1 MLYKTI
7 TYYYLEQIMKR
18 YLVYLF
24 IQITF
29 SFNAQEYQWTGNAN
43 SQDFF
48 NELNWKETTTD
59 EYPPM
64 NSINPEEPIQF
75 NLYITCNVVADGEIN
90 LEGNIKI
97 TIVDGELYT
106 DKITG
111 IGQIILND
119 SSYLN
124 INGNYPFHEGV
135 LIKINSEK
143 SWVRLYNLEPNSAF
157 YYYHDNIFYE
167 DQQLSYPE
175 DIRYDNYYNDG
186 CVIRLESDNFSNL
199 VIYDENNLNGEFTSI
214 LNNSVFT
221 GESIPNYLNNSTSSF
236 KLNKGYMATF
246 AENEDGTGKSKVF
259 VASENDVIINQLPD
273 YLNNKISFIRVIP
286 WNWITKKGTAG
297 DIQSM
302 NNNWFYKWSNN
313 GSSDMSRE
321 YAPMAWGKGSAD
333 DLNDIEIIKQKYK
346 STHLLAFN
354 EPDNCNDQSGQYG
367 NMCVVD
373 TSLVYYKNLLKSG
386 LRMVSPACRQSE
398 VFSWLNEFNNKAEYQ
413 EIRIDVIA
421 VHWYDWTSNPQN
433 SPNANPQDI
442 YNRFVNYLENVY
454 NLYGLPI
461 WITEFNANKYRNE
474 WVHRQFLQLALPY
487 LEETEYIERYS
498 FFPPVTDQADF
509 FDENNNYTQIG
520 EFYSNFDS
528 TGSIEANQ
536 YASPSNL
543 NYDDY
548 EFDEFE
554 CDPNNSFL
562 SQNTINLIQ
571 EISIYPNPSEDI
583 VFINIQEE
591 IKILKIVGL
600 NGEVIKT
607 FEPKNNIDISFLK
620 KGIYLINVNNH
631 FIKLLKN

>member
-1 MLYKTI
+1 
-7 TYYYLEQIMKR
+7 MKN
-18 YLVYLF
+18 YF
-24 IQITF
+24 IFIF
-29 SFNAQEYQWTGNAN
+29 SLLAFNVNAQEYRWTGNSN
-43 SQDFF
+43 NNDFF
-48 NELNWKETTTD
+48 DELNWVEFISNNIP
-59 EYPPM
+59 EE
-64 NSINPEEPIQF
+64 NSINPGQPIGF
-75 NLYITCNVVADGEIN
+75 SLYLTCEIIADGEIILN
-90 LEGNIKI
+90 ENGKI
-97 TIVDGELYT
+97 IIEDGELNSE
-106 DKITG
+106 KISG
-111 IGQIILND
+111 FGEIILNN

-124 INGNYPFHEGV
+124 LTDIYPIFEGISV
-135 LIKINSEK
+135 NFNSNE
-143 SWVRLYNLEPNSAF
+143 SWIRFYNLDPSSAF
-157 YYYHDNIFYE
+157 YYYHDNIFYN

-175 DIRYDNYYNDG
+175 DIRFDNYYNEG
-186 CVIRLESDNFSNL
+186 SIVRINSDEFSNL
-199 VIYDENNLNGEFTSI
+199 TVFSENSLSGESANI
-214 LNNSVFT
+214 SNNTVFE
-221 GESIPNYLNNSTSSF
+221 GESIPNNLNDDVSSF

-259 VASENDVIINQLPD
+259 IASENDIIINILPE
-273 YLNNKISFIRVIP
+273 YLDNKISFIRVIP
-286 WNWITKKGTAG
+286 WNWVTKKGTAG
-297 DIQSM
+297 DTESM

-321 YAPMAWGKGSAD
+321 YAPMAWGKGAAD

-386 LRMVSPACRQSE
+386 LRMVSPATRQGE
-398 VFSWLNEFNNKAEYQ
+398 VFSWLNEFNYKAENQ

-421 VHWYDWTSNPQN
+421 VHWYDWTSNPEN

-461 WITEFNANKYRNE
+461 WITEFNANRYRNE

-520 EFYSNFDS
+520 EFYSNFNS
-528 TGSIEANQ
+528 TKSIAENE

-543 NYDDY
+543 NSDGY
-548 EFDEFE
+548 EFTQPE
-554 CDPNNSFL
+554 CNPNNAFL
-562 SQNTINLIQ
+562 SNH
-571 EISIYPNPSEDI
+571 EIESQKGITIYPNPSSDY
-583 VFINIQEE
+583 VFIEFDKE
-591 IKILKIVGL
+591 ITDLKILNIEGRI
-600 NGEVIKT
+600 IKKLRPV
-607 FEPKNNIDISFLK
+607 EYINVSFLN
-620 KGIYLINVNNH
+620 KGIYFLKINDH
-631 FIKLLKN
+631 FIKFIKK